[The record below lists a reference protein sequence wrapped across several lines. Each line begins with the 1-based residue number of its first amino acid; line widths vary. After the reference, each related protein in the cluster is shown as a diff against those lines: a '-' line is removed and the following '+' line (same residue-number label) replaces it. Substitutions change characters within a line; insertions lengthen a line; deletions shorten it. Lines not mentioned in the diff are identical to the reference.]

1 MPHNQRELSYLWDMK
16 EAANEIV
23 QFMRGV
29 KFAKFEGSKVLRF
42 AAERQLLV
50 IGEAANHVSP
60 QFRNQ
65 HPEIPWA
72 KFIKLRNV
80 IAHEYGETLI
90 SRVWFDSTESVPEL
104 LVVLQTLM
112 DELSESD
119 GGES

>member
-1 MPHNQRELSYLWDMK
+1 MPPHERELSYLWDMK
-16 EAANEIV
+16 EAANEII

-29 KFAKFEGSKVLRF
+29 KFSEFEKNKVLRF

-60 QFRNQ
+60 QFRNE
-65 HPEIPWA
+65 HPEISWA
-72 KFIKLRNV
+72 KFIKMRNV

-104 LVVLQTLM
+104 FFTLEKLL
-112 DELSESD
+112 DELKDESE
-119 GGES
+119 EE

>member
-1 MPHNQRELSYLWDMK
+1 MPHNDRELSYLWDMQT
-16 EAANEIV
+16 AANEIA

-29 KFAKFEGSKVLRF
+29 KFAEFEKNKVIRF

-60 QFRNQ
+60 QFRNK
-65 HPEIPWA
+65 HPEIPWE

-90 SRVWFDSTESVPEL
+90 SRVWFDSTESAPEL
-104 LVVLQTLM
+104 LVVLGKLI
-112 DELSESD
+112 DEMNQEAD
-119 GGES
+119 EK

>member
-1 MPHNQRELSYLWDMK
+1 MPHNEREPAYLWDMQT
-16 EAANEIV
+16 AAKEIV

-29 KFAKFEGSKVLRF
+29 KFVEFEKNKVLRF

-50 IGEAANHVSP
+50 IGEAANHISP

-65 HPEIPWA
+65 YPEISWA
-72 KFIKLRNV
+72 KFIKMRNV

-104 LVVLQTLM
+104 LVALEKLL
-112 DELSESD
+112 DDLKKELD
-119 GGES
+119 GE

>member
-1 MPHNQRELSYLWDMK
+1 MPPHERELSYLWDMK
-16 EAANEIV
+16 EAANEII

-29 KFAKFEGSKVLRF
+29 KFAEFEKNKVLRF

-60 QFRNQ
+60 QFRNE
-65 HPEIPWA
+65 HSEISWA
-72 KFIKLRNV
+72 KFIKMRNV

-104 LVVLQTLM
+104 LVILEKLL
-112 DELSESD
+112 DELKNESD
-119 GGES
+119 EE

>member
-1 MPHNQRELSYLWDMK
+1 MPPHDRELSYLWDMQTAAK
-16 EAANEIV
+16 EIIK
-23 QFMRGV
+23 FMRGV
-29 KFAKFEGSKVLRF
+29 NFAKFEKNNVLRF

-60 QFRNQ
+60 QFRNE

-104 LVVLQTLM
+104 VVALEKLL
-112 DELSESD
+112 DDLKNESE
-119 GGES
+119 EE